1 MSTPEVAALPVELRR
16 VSKWYGDVV
25 AVADVSFSVGPGVT
39 GLLGPNGAGKTSTLK
54 VLAGLSRPSQGE
66 VLLYGRPLATD
77 PELYRSLG
85 IVPDEERLYP
95 RMTVRAFVRLHAEL
109 QGLDNVG
116 AATERAL
123 ETVGMTAL
131 AGRRMAGLSKGEK
144 QRTKVAGAIVHQ
156 PALLVLD
163 EPMTGLDPAQRAGFA
178 ELIRALG
185 ASGVTVIVSSHILG
199 EVERLASR
207 VLVLVGGRLAAE
219 GDFHAIRDLMEDR
232 PRTVTVRTAAGGP
245 PGLDAARRLGTA
257 LLDLPSTVAIEVRPD
272 AIEARTRSL
281 ASFAT
286 ALPRLARDLDVG
298 LREVQAT
305 DESLEQVFRY
315 LVERR

>member
-1 MSTPEVAALPVELRR
+1 VSTPEVAALPVELRR

-219 GDFHAIRDLMEDR
+219 GDFHAIRDLMDDRPHRLRLRTDR
-232 PRTVTVRTAAGGP
+232 PRQLAAALVNG
-245 PGLDAARRLGTA
+245 GTA
-257 LLDLPSTVAIEVRPD
+257 LAVSLSGTEEVVVDTV
-272 AIEARTRSL
+272 
-281 ASFAT
+281 
-286 ALPRLARDLDVG
+286 DVG
-298 LREVQAT
+298 AFRRAVAPAAAGAGARLLEVVPV
-305 DESLEQVFRY
+305 DDDLESVFRY
-315 LVERR
+315 LVGRT

>member
-1 MSTPEVAALPVELRR
+1 MSEATPSAPPVELRR

-25 AVADVSFSVGPGVT
+25 AVADVSFTVGAGVT

-54 VLAGLSRPSQGE
+54 VLVGLSRPSQGE
-66 VLLYGRPLATD
+66 VLLYGRPLLTD

-95 RMTVRAFVRLHAEL
+95 RMTVRNFVRLHAEL
-109 QGLDNVG
+109 QGLEDVG
-116 AATERAL
+116 AASDRAL
-123 ETVGMTAL
+123 QTVGMTQL
-131 AGRRMAGLSKGEK
+131 RDRKMAGLSKGEK

-163 EPMTGLDPAQRAGFA
+163 EPMTGLDPAQRAGFV

-185 ASGVTVIVSSHILG
+185 ASGVTVIVSSHILA

-219 GDFHAIRDLMEDR
+219 GDFHAIRDLMDDR
-232 PRTVTVRTAAGGP
+232 PRTVTIRTAAGGT
-245 PGLDAARRLGTA
+245 GADAARRLGTA
-257 LLDLPSTVAIEVRPD
+257 LLELPSTVAIEVKPD
-272 AIEARTRSL
+272 AVEARTRSL

-286 ALPRLARDLDVG
+286 ALPRLARDLEVS